1 MKPILPEGN
10 HRRNSD
16 QWSEFMVIFM
26 VILMLTIRY
35 VYGKTEKRFKEAEE
49 AKNVLKEMP

>member
-35 VYGKTEKRFKEAEE
+35 VYGKTEKGFKEAEE